1 LDTVVARKGLDWLA
15 DAQNK
20 DGGWGGH
27 CEGKGAKTKCFSSV
41 EETALATETLLSC
54 GRAAAHERAATQGLI
69 WLTNVVEANRHHETS
84 PIGFYF
90 AKLWYYEKLYPLI
103 FTVAALGQAVRL
115 EAARRPGLR
124 IASTNKLSIDT
135 GSANTVPLP
144 AMKAPVEVRVAK

>member
-1 LDTVVARKGLDWLA
+1 
-15 DAQNK
+15 
-20 DGGWGGH
+20 
-27 CEGKGAKTKCFSSV
+27 
-41 EETALATETLLSC
+41 
-54 GRAAAHERAATQGLI
+54 
-69 WLTNVVEANRHHETS
+69 
-84 PIGFYF
+84 
-90 AKLWYYEKLYPLI
+90 LWYYEKLYPLI